1 MKKFSSVLLLF
12 FFFAAFTSY
21 AQESKLTTGVIAYD
35 QMRYEEAIDKIKE
48 AMTKPE
54 LLKPKSKAKGYYYLT
69 QSFYKILTTE
79 SMMAQLGAKYPD
91 LENQTYEAFKNAMEN
106 LPNAGGDKTTF
117 TTGLEFIKQNLFVVF
132 LNKGSQL
139 YSSVK
144 DEDAVAAT
152 KLKEAAGYLT
162 KAMEINPDNYMP
174 TLALGFIGLRSND
187 NTMAIDNLEKSL
199 KVYEDKS
206 KTAKM
211 DSVMANAY
219 INLSNLYLDQKNTA
233 KALEVVERG
242 KKSFPG
248 HSDIGRQELAVYQG
262 DPTYL
267 EQALSKF
274 DESLKKNP
282 KDEAVRIAYAEMLMK
297 AGKTDLGVAEYK
309 KVLETNPG
317 NKFANLNL
325 GAHYVNTAAEINEK
339 LKTASNDDYEVLN
352 KQIIENFK
360 LAYPFIKKV
369 QQLEPKNIEWVN
381 QMIQITSYLMID
393 DDNMEKEMNTYDQL
407 KKELQK

>member
-1 MKKFSSVLLLF
+1 MKKFASVFLLF
-12 FFFAAFTSY
+12 FFFAAFTGY

-48 AMTKPE
+48 ALAKPE

-69 QSFYKILTTE
+69 QSLYKILTTE
-79 SMMAQLGAKYPD
+79 SLLKQLGTKYPD
-91 LENQTYEAFKNAMEN
+91 LENQTYEAFRNAMEN
-106 LPNAGGDKTTF
+106 LPSAGGDKGNF

-144 DEDAVAAT
+144 EEDAGAAA
-152 KLKEAAGYLT
+152 KLKEASGYLT

-174 TLALGFIGLRSND
+174 SLALGFIGLRTND
-187 NTMAIDNLEKSL
+187 NNSAIENLEKSL
-199 KVYEDKS
+199 KIYEDKTKTS
-206 KTAKM
+206 KV

-233 KALEVVERG
+233 KALEAVERG
-242 KKSFPG
+242 KKAFPG

-267 EQALSKF
+267 EQALGKF
-274 DESLKKNP
+274 EESLKKNP
-282 KDEAVRIAYAEMLMK
+282 KDEAVRIAFAEMLMK
-297 AGKTDLGVAEYK
+297 SNKIDQGIAEYK
-309 KVLETNPG
+309 KVLESNPG
-317 NKFANLNL
+317 NKYANLNL
-325 GAHYVNTAAEINEK
+325 GAHYVNAAAAINEK
-339 LKTASNDDYEVLN
+339 LKDASTDDYEALN

-369 QQLEPKNIEWVN
+369 QQLEPKNIEWIN

-393 DDNMEKEMNTYDQL
+393 DDSMEKEMTTYDQL